1 MMKPKYLKALELD
14 KILEMLAQETCC
26 ESARNLALSIE
37 PETDVDEVIRS
48 LKRADDAFNLTLRF
62 GTPSFIGLVDPTPR
76 LKVAM
81 AGGTLSPRDLLNIGA
96 VLRQSRSLSQWAHQF
111 EDEENSISEDLFSLY
126 LNNTLERG
134 ISSAI
139 ISDDEI
145 DDNASAELASIRR
158 KIHQTELKA
167 RDRMEKIIHSST
179 YQKYL
184 QDSLITM
191 RDGRFVV
198 PVKAEY
204 RGEIEGLVHDTSA
217 SGSTYFIEPIGVVEA
232 NNEIRV
238 LQAKEK
244 DEIERILADFS
255 ARCAECGE
263 DIQLLFGRLMDL
275 NVLFAKTRLAS
286 KMNAFCPTV
295 TEDGKI
301 NLKKARH
308 PLIDPKKVVPVDV
321 HLGDEFTSLVITGP
335 NTGGKT
341 VTLKTLG
348 LLSLMTMCGLLIPVA
363 PGSSVSTFENI
374 LVDIG
379 DEQSIEQSLSTFSA
393 HMTNIVSILEEADY
407 RSLIL
412 VDELGSGTDPVEGA
426 ALAISV
432 LERFRQRHCRVAA
445 TTHYAELKMYAIQT
459 EGVENACCEFDVES
473 LKPTYR
479 LLIGVPGRSNAFAI
493 SQKLGLDPAIISHAQ
508 ALVQS
513 ENKQF
518 EDVVDSLEAS
528 RQQYEAMT
536 RELAEKE
543 AEIERT
549 RKEIRVHKEQLSK
562 EKAAEVQKAKEQAM
576 RIVSDVQ
583 GQANALMDELNQIRK
598 EKDREAF
605 SQKAIAA
612 RSQLKSKLDKIHDA
626 ANPITERENISYT
639 LPRPLKPGDTVLIVD
654 IDKEGTV
661 LQAPDKSGNVL
672 VQAGIIRSRVKI
684 GNLRLLDK
692 KKVQFNGTNVRTGK
706 GSVKKSINVSGR
718 SASMECDLRGMTVDE
733 ALLTLDSFIDNA
745 ILTHVHQ
752 ITIIHGK
759 GTGALRAAVQ
769 AHLKQHKAIRTF
781 RLGVYGEG
789 EAGVTVAELK

>member
-48 LKRADDAFNLTLRF
+48 LKRTDDAFNLTLRF

-126 LNNTLERG
+126 LNNTLERE

-158 KIHQTELKA
+158 KIRQTELKA

-263 DIQLLFGRLMDL
+263 DIQLLFGRLMNL

-348 LLSLMTMCGLLIPVA
+348 LLSLMAMCGLLIPVA

-706 GSVKKSINVSGR
+706 GSVKKSVNVSGR

>member
-48 LKRADDAFNLTLRF
+48 LKRTDDAFNLTLRF

-126 LNNTLERG
+126 LNNTLERE

-158 KIHQTELKA
+158 KIRQTELKA

-518 EDVVDSLEAS
+518 EDVVDSLETS

-549 RKEIRVHKEQLSK
+549 RKEIRAHKEQLSK

>member
-48 LKRADDAFNLTLRF
+48 LKRTDDAFNLTLRF
-62 GTPSFIGLVDPTPR
+62 GTPSFIRLVDPTPR

-126 LNNTLERG
+126 LNNTLERE

-158 KIHQTELKA
+158 KIRQTELKA

-426 ALAISV
+426 ALAISI
-432 LERFRQRHCRVAA
+432 LERFRQRHCQVAA

-549 RKEIRVHKEQLSK
+549 RKEIRAHKEQLSK

>member
-48 LKRADDAFNLTLRF
+48 LKRTDDAFNLTLRF

-126 LNNTLERG
+126 LNNTLERE

-158 KIHQTELKA
+158 KIRQTELKA

-191 RDGRFVV
+191 RDGRFVI

-549 RKEIRVHKEQLSK
+549 RKEIRAHKEQLSK

>member
-48 LKRADDAFNLTLRF
+48 LKRTDDAFNLTLRF
-62 GTPSFIGLVDPTPR
+62 GTPSFIGLADPTPR

-126 LNNTLERG
+126 LNNTLERE

-158 KIHQTELKA
+158 KIRQTELKA

-549 RKEIRVHKEQLSK
+549 RKEIRAHKEQLSK

>member
-48 LKRADDAFNLTLRF
+48 LKRTDDAFNLTLRF

-126 LNNTLERG
+126 LNNTLERE

-158 KIHQTELKA
+158 KIRQTELKA

>member
-48 LKRADDAFNLTLRF
+48 LKRTDDAFNLTLRF

-126 LNNTLERG
+126 LNNTLERE

-158 KIHQTELKA
+158 KIRQTELKA

-263 DIQLLFGRLMDL
+263 DIQLLFGRLMNL

-549 RKEIRVHKEQLSK
+549 RKEIRAHKEQLSK

-583 GQANALMDELNQIRK
+583 GQANALMDELTQIRK

>member
-48 LKRADDAFNLTLRF
+48 LKRTDDAFNLTLRF

-126 LNNTLERG
+126 LNNTLERE

-158 KIHQTELKA
+158 KIRQTELKA

-263 DIQLLFGRLMDL
+263 DIQLLFGRLMGL

>member
-1 MMKPKYLKALELD
+1 MKPKYLKALELD

-48 LKRADDAFNLTLRF
+48 LKRTDDAFNLTLRF

-126 LNNTLERG
+126 LNNTLERE

-158 KIHQTELKA
+158 KIRQTELKA

-263 DIQLLFGRLMDL
+263 DIQLLFGRLMNL

-549 RKEIRVHKEQLSK
+549 RKEIRAHKEQLSK

>member
-48 LKRADDAFNLTLRF
+48 LKRTDDAFNLTLRF

-111 EDEENSISEDLFSLY
+111 EEEENSISEDLFSLY
-126 LNNTLERG
+126 LNNTLERE

-158 KIHQTELKA
+158 KIRQTELKA

-549 RKEIRVHKEQLSK
+549 RKEIRAHKEQLSK

-759 GTGALRAAVQ
+759 GTGTLRAAVQ

>member
-48 LKRADDAFNLTLRF
+48 LKRTDDAFNLTLRF

-126 LNNTLERG
+126 LNNTLERE

-158 KIHQTELKA
+158 KIRQTELKA

-549 RKEIRVHKEQLSK
+549 RKEIRAHKEQLSK

-672 VQAGIIRSRVKI
+672 VQVGIIRSRVKI

>member
-48 LKRADDAFNLTLRF
+48 LKRTDDAFNLTLRF

-126 LNNTLERG
+126 LNNTLERE

-158 KIHQTELKA
+158 KIRQTELKA

-549 RKEIRVHKEQLSK
+549 RKEIRAHKEQLSK

-583 GQANALMDELNQIRK
+583 GQANALMDELTQIRK

>member
-48 LKRADDAFNLTLRF
+48 LKRTDDAFNLTLRF

-126 LNNTLERG
+126 LNNTLERE

-158 KIHQTELKA
+158 KIRQTELKA

-275 NVLFAKTRLAS
+275 NILFAKTRLAS

-661 LQAPDKSGNVL
+661 LQAPDKSGNAL

-706 GSVKKSINVSGR
+706 GSVKKSVNVSGR

>member
-48 LKRADDAFNLTLRF
+48 LKRTDDAFNLTLRF

-126 LNNTLERG
+126 LNNTLERE

-158 KIHQTELKA
+158 KIRQTELKA

-549 RKEIRVHKEQLSK
+549 RKEIRAHKDQLSK

-583 GQANALMDELNQIRK
+583 GQANALMDELTQIRK

>member
-48 LKRADDAFNLTLRF
+48 LKRTDDAFNLTLRF

-126 LNNTLERG
+126 LNNTLERE

-158 KIHQTELKA
+158 KIRQTELKA

-275 NVLFAKTRLAS
+275 NILFAKTRLAS

-549 RKEIRVHKEQLSK
+549 RKEIRAHKEQLSK

-612 RSQLKSKLDKIHDA
+612 RSQLNSNLDKIHDA
-626 ANPITERENISYT
+626 SNPIT
-639 LPRPLKPGDTVLIVD
+639 
-654 IDKEGTV
+654 
-661 LQAPDKSGNVL
+661 
-672 VQAGIIRSRVKI
+672 
-684 GNLRLLDK
+684 
-692 KKVQFNGTNVRTGK
+692 
-706 GSVKKSINVSGR
+706 
-718 SASMECDLRGMTVDE
+718 
-733 ALLTLDSFIDNA
+733 
-745 ILTHVHQ
+745 
-752 ITIIHGK
+752 
-759 GTGALRAAVQ
+759 
-769 AHLKQHKAIRTF
+769 
-781 RLGVYGEG
+781 
-789 EAGVTVAELK
+789 

>member
-48 LKRADDAFNLTLRF
+48 LKRTDDAFNLTLRF

-126 LNNTLERG
+126 LNNTLERE

-158 KIHQTELKA
+158 KIRQTELKA

-549 RKEIRVHKEQLSK
+549 RKEIRAHKEQLSK

-706 GSVKKSINVSGR
+706 GSVKKSVNVSGR

>member
-48 LKRADDAFNLTLRF
+48 LKRTDDAFNLTLRF

-126 LNNTLERG
+126 LNNTLERE

-158 KIHQTELKA
+158 KIRQTELKA

-426 ALAISV
+426 ALAISI

-549 RKEIRVHKEQLSK
+549 RKEIRAHKEQLSK